1 MLKTAGG
8 TVRRLKKILNGTFQ
22 CDYYVISAIIV
33 IVILIFIIIIIIVVV
48 VIIKELC
55 VLSLEIKI

>member
-1 MLKTAGG
+1 MLKIVGG

-22 CDYYVISAIIV
+22 CDYYVIITIIV
-33 IVILIFIIIIIIVVV
+33 IVILIFIIIIV

-55 VLSLEIKI
+55 VLYLEITT